1 MNTTERLNKAFQK
14 AFDNESIRVT
24 PIMTADDIEDWDSFT
39 HINLIIAIEMEFGIK
54 FKQNEIQNFAN
65 VGELIHSIEAKLAAA
80 GK

>member
-1 MNTTERLNKAFQK
+1 MNTIDRLNKAFQK

>member
-1 MNTTERLNKAFQK
+1 MNTIDRLNKAFQK
-14 AFDNESIRVT
+14 AFDNEFIRVT

>member
-1 MNTTERLNKAFQK
+1 MNTTDRLNKAFQK
-14 AFDNESIRVT
+14 AFDNESIHVT
-24 PIMTADDIEDWDSFT
+24 PAMTADDIEEWDSFT

-80 GK
+80 GA